1 VSDLKTLE
9 RNLQEVQSR
18 IAGAARAAGRDLSEL
33 RLVVV
38 TKVHPAQ
45 AIQNLHDLGVR
56 DIGESYAEEGSTK
69 RVALSGLGGL
79 KWHMIG
85 HVQSRKAD
93 TVAANFDMLHSL
105 DSVKL
110 ARRLDRFVGEA
121 GGSLPVLLECN
132 VSGEASKYGFAAQ
145 NEKDWAALYTEVE
158 EIMKLPGLR
167 IRGLM
172 TIAPLADSAD
182 GARPHF
188 ARLRELRDQLKLRFD
203 QADWSELSM
212 GMSDDYEAA
221 VAEGATL
228 LRIGTAILGSR
239 PA

>member
-1 VSDLKTLE
+1 VSDLKKLQH
-9 RNLQEVQSR
+9 NLQDVQSR
-18 IAGAARAAGRDLSEL
+18 ITGAARAAGRDLSEV

-38 TKVHPAQ
+38 TKGHPAQ

-56 DIGESYAEEGSTK
+56 DIGESYAEEGIAK
-69 RVALSGLGGL
+69 RVMLSNSVTL

-93 TVAANFDMLHSL
+93 QVAANFDMLHSL

-132 VSGEASKYGFAAQ
+132 VSGETSKYGFAAQ
-145 NEKDWAALYTEVE
+145 NEKDWGSLYTEVE
-158 EIMKLPGLR
+158 QISALPGLR
-167 IRGLM
+167 IQGLM
-172 TIAPLADSAD
+172 TIAPLADSPD
-182 GARPHF
+182 KARPHF
-188 ARLRELRDQLKLRFD
+188 ARLRELSDQLKLRFD
-203 QADWSELSM
+203 QVDWSQLSM

-221 VAEGATL
+221 ITEGATL

>member
-1 VSDLKTLE
+1 MNDLKTIQ
-9 RNLQEVQSR
+9 RNLQEVQAR
-18 IAGAARAAGRDLSEL
+18 IATAARATRRELSEV

-38 TKVHPAQ
+38 TKGHPAQ

-56 DIGESYAEEGSTK
+56 DIGESYVEEGYVK
-69 RVALSGLGGL
+69 QVALSGLAGL

-93 TVAANFDMLHSL
+93 VVAANYDMLHSL

-132 VSGEASKYGFAAQ
+132 VSGEASKYGFPAQ
-145 NEKDWAALYTEVE
+145 DEKNRTALYAEVE
-158 EIMKLPGLR
+158 EMVKLPRLR
-167 IRGLM
+167 IQGLM
-172 TIAPLADSAD
+172 TIAPLTDSGDEAK
-182 GARPHF
+182 PHF
-188 ARLRELRDQLKLRFD
+188 ARLRELRDQLKLLFD

-221 VAEGATL
+221 IAEGATL

>member
-1 VSDLKTLE
+1 VSDLKTIQK
-9 RNLQEVQSR
+9 NLQAVQSR
-18 IAGAARAAGRDLSEL
+18 IAAAARAAGRDLNDV

-38 TKVHPAQ
+38 TKGHPAQ

-56 DIGESYAEEGSTK
+56 DIGESYAQEGYAK
-69 RVALSGLGGL
+69 RLALSALAGL

-93 TVAANFDMLHSL
+93 QVAATFDKLHSL

-110 ARRLDRFVGEA
+110 SRRLDRFVGEA
-121 GGSLPVLLECN
+121 SGSLPVLLECN
-132 VSGEASKYGFAAQ
+132 VSGEASKYGFPAST
-145 NEKDWAALYTEVE
+145 EKDRAALYTEVE
-158 EIMKLPGLR
+158 QIVELPRLR
-167 IRGLM
+167 IQGLM
-172 TIAPLADSAD
+172 TIAPFAKSAD
-182 GARPHF
+182 EAKPHF
-188 ARLRELRDQLKLRFD
+188 ARLRELREQLKLRFD
-203 QADWSELSM
+203 QTDWTQLSM

-221 VAEGATL
+221 IAEGATL

>member
-1 VSDLKTLE
+1 VSDLKTLQH
-9 RNLQEVQSR
+9 NLQAVHSR
-18 IAGAARAAGRDLSEL
+18 IAAAARTASRDLSEV

-38 TKVHPAQ
+38 TKGHAAQ
-45 AIQNLHDLGVR
+45 AIQNLNDLGVR
-56 DIGESYAEEGSTK
+56 DIGESYTEEGIAK
-69 RVALSGLGGL
+69 RVALSHLAGL

-85 HVQSRKAD
+85 HVQSRKANQ
-93 TVAANFDMLHSL
+93 VAANFDMLHSL
-105 DSVKL
+105 DSLKL
-110 ARRLDRFVGEA
+110 ARRLDRSVGEA

-132 VSGEASKYGFAAQ
+132 VSGESSKYGFAAH

-158 EIMKLPGLR
+158 KIVELPSLR
-167 IRGLM
+167 IQGLM
-172 TIAPLADSAD
+172 TIAPLANSAD
-182 GARPHF
+182 EAKPHF

-203 QADWSELSM
+203 PIDWSQLSM

-221 VAEGATL
+221 IAEGATL

>member
-1 VSDLKTLE
+1 VNDLKTIQ
-9 RNLQEVQSR
+9 RNWQEVQAR
-18 IAGAARAAGRDLSEL
+18 IATAARAARRELSEV

-38 TKVHPAQ
+38 TKGHPAQ

-56 DIGESYAEEGSTK
+56 DIGESYVEEGYVK
-69 RVALSGLGGL
+69 QVALSGLAGL

-93 TVAANFDMLHSL
+93 VVAANYDMLHSL

-132 VSGEASKYGFAAQ
+132 VSGEASKYGFPAQ
-145 NEKDWAALYTEVE
+145 DEKNRTALYAEVE
-158 EIMKLPGLR
+158 EMVKLPRLR
-167 IRGLM
+167 IQGLM
-172 TIAPLADSAD
+172 TIAPLTDSGDEAK
-182 GARPHF
+182 PHF
-188 ARLRELRDQLKLRFD
+188 ARLRELRDQLKLLFD

-221 VAEGATL
+221 IAEGATL